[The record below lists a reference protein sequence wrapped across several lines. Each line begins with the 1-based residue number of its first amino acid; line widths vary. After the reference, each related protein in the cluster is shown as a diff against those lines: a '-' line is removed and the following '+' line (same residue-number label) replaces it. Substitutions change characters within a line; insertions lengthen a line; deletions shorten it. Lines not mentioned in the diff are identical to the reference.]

1 MPQRAVQRPRR
12 AGRRRVCCCAEPRR
26 RAAEHCLI
34 RAPREVVGRHAAGA
48 QHAVGD
54 GADQLEGFCRGRAE
68 GGQARVAAAQKG
80 AAPPAGKKKQSWL
93 VVAVVVIIIIV
104 AASAPGGSKVSS
116 GNNSAPFGGCPNNCG
131 NDFSYPG
138 EIHTQ
143 ARSRTFTS
151 EDCQSSRNNG
161 VTYEQCKIKP
171 GHGSTSSSRRRRRC
185 GNSHSYALCCPIS
198 PDPKYDN

>member
-1 MPQRAVQRPRR
+1 MQLEMAQSNWRA
-12 AGRRRVCCCAEPRR
+12 
-26 RAAEHCLI
+26 L
-34 RAPREVVGRHAAGA
+34 VGGA
-48 QHAVGD
+48 QKMGKLVSQQRRKA
-54 GADQLEGFCRGRAE
+54 QLLTR
-68 GGQARVAAAQKG
+68 
-80 AAPPAGKKKQSWL
+80 KKKQFWL

-104 AASAPGGSKVSS
+104 AASASGGSKVSS
-116 GNNSAPFGGCPNNCG
+116 GNNSASFEGCPNNCG

-161 VTYEQCKIKP
+161 VTYEQCKIKL
-171 GHGSTSSSRRRRRC
+171 GYGSTSSSRRRRRY

-198 PDPKYDN
+198 PDPKYNN